1 MKKKVEFELSAE
13 YIDWKEILE
22 KLKDIID
29 DTCKDIHSFEI
40 EYSESDED

>member
-13 YIDWKEILE
+13 YIDWKELLE

-29 DTCKDIHSFEI
+29 ETCKGVCSFDID
-40 EYSESDED
+40 YSECTED